1 MTDRLKDWLTGQQT
15 ETNWPT
21 DRLVNWQT
29 DWLTDWL
36 IDWLTP
42 TDRLTDWLTENQ
54 RPTDQL
60 NQTNLLCP
68 QRRSTTVS
76 LET

>member
-15 ETNWPT
+15 ETDTNWPT
-21 DRLVNWQT
+21 Y
-29 DWLTDWL
+29 
-36 IDWLTP
+36 WLTP
-42 TDRLTDWLTENQ
+42 TDRLTDANWPTDWLTDRKSE